1 VVPHARATEAAPEE
15 SSRGFGL
22 YPLAVDS
29 IACPT
34 LCKDDPDKI
43 GCLDTHED
51 AGRWCERPAVM
62 EVYGLFFCEVHGTEA
77 KARCLEELYDDA
89 LQFLE
94 LFDARHVRMMNPE
107 VLRIVRTGVG
117 ELPDWPEP
125 DSAQALLAAYP
136 VIPERVDLDISGVR
150 LRLRGGL

>member
-1 VVPHARATEAAPEE
+1 MIRTRSDASTPTRTPAGGVSAR
-15 SSRGFGL
+15 L
-22 YPLAVDS
+22 LW
-29 IACPT
+29 
-34 LCKDDPDKI
+34 K
-43 GCLDTHED
+43 
-51 AGRWCERPAVM
+51 
-62 EVYGLFFCEVHGTEA
+62 YGLFFCEVHGTEA

-117 ELPDWPEP
+117 EFPDWPEP

-136 VIPERVDLDISGVR
+136 VIPERVDLDFSGVR